1 MKQVVSIIALY
12 VLINIL
18 SLLFNIFSFSSD
30 GKIDIG
36 LPFIFIH
43 LTSAKYDS
51 TFPYNKL
58 LIEPFLWD
66 IIFLFTIVCLYLCCL
81 KFIKRI
87 RDWENLRMKNK
98 WWPTMR
104 WATSRHSWESLS
116 LRRSLHTHECDNLNT
131 LIHANG
137 KASCYTSNTAGERI
151 MTKCQY

>member
-1 MKQVVSIIALY
+1 MKQVVFIIALY

-18 SLLFNIFSFSSD
+18 SLLFYIFSFSSD

-66 IIFLFTIVCLYLCCL
+66 VVFFIYDSLFIFV
-81 KFIKRI
+81 
-87 RDWENLRMKNK
+87 
-98 WWPTMR
+98 
-104 WATSRHSWESLS
+104 LS
-116 LRRSLHTHECDNLNT
+116 KIYQKDS
-131 LIHANG
+131 
-137 KASCYTSNTAGERI
+137 
-151 MTKCQY
+151 

>member
-1 MKQVVSIIALY
+1 MKQVVVIIALY

-36 LPFIFIH
+36 LPFIFVH

-66 IIFLFTIVCLYLCCL
+66 VVFLFATVCLYSCCL

-87 RDWENLRMKNK
+87 RDREELKNEK
-98 WWPTMR
+98 
-104 WATSRHSWESLS
+104 
-116 LRRSLHTHECDNLNT
+116 
-131 LIHANG
+131 
-137 KASCYTSNTAGERI
+137 
-151 MTKCQY
+151 

>member
-1 MKQVVSIIALY
+1 MKQVVFIIALY

-66 IIFLFTIVCLYLCCL
+66 VVFFICDSLFIFV
-81 KFIKRI
+81 
-87 RDWENLRMKNK
+87 
-98 WWPTMR
+98 
-104 WATSRHSWESLS
+104 LS
-116 LRRSLHTHECDNLNT
+116 KIYQKDS
-131 LIHANG
+131 
-137 KASCYTSNTAGERI
+137 
-151 MTKCQY
+151 